1 MVPAQNNNDVQ
12 GKNETFNVDLSVSY
26 KWDDNLEFTLEG
38 VNLTNEENDQF
49 VSRAR
54 NSVLVNHV
62 TGREFLVGPRYKL

>member
-1 MVPAQNNNDVQ
+1 MA
-12 GKNETFNVDLSVSY
+12 GKNKTFNVDLSLSY
-26 KWDDNLEFTLEG
+26 KWNDNLEFTFEG

-62 TGREFLVGPRYKL
+62 TGREFLVGARYKF